1 MSNALPEICLK
12 GLERSLSTCKRRV
25 IISKT
30 EDIFLVKTAFEINT
44 KWFYNKNNGEQC
56 SDVVKQHI
64 CCSFL

>member
-12 GLERSLSTCKRRV
+12 GLERSLSTCKRMV

-30 EDIFLVKTAFEINT
+30 EDIFLVKNAFEINT

-56 SDVVKQHI
+56 SNVGKQRI
-64 CCSFL
+64 CYSFL